1 MNPEPGKR
9 LEEEVALHDG
19 KVVNPSALA
28 GYGGIRAAPCVLV
41 VLAAGKGTRFGTA
54 PKCVQPVRGVPL
66 GRHSIDSFR
75 SLHPAPCIALV
86 GYAHEDV
93 MAGLGADTIFV
104 RSANPTGG
112 TAYAAWEALSVP
124 DVVPSDALLV
134 ITMGDRVIPASIF
147 RRLLEVHRGEGR
159 EADLTLLSA
168 CYVPPAQHGKGRILR
183 DGAGRILRI
192 LEQRDIDSIADPAER
207 RNLEDGVEGNCPLY
221 AVRAGTLRKRLGPL
235 TCDNAQGQY
244 YFTDI
249 VESIARDGGEVRA
262 VTVSEAD
269 PEYLLLCSDVTRPA
283 DLARLESIL
292 AGAPGREAAGDSVA
306 AAAEAILAE
315 RSGGQVASIA
325 RQLAELGAFALAPDS
340 GYQPG
345 RPVAIGLSGGR
356 FRIAFMH
363 PDMGRFFGPAWQ
375 MPTGAADAD
384 GREQIALLAQT
395 SEDGQIHHHPMDP
408 KFAEKVHSVPA
419 DNPRMFPDE
428 SIGDVYQYEGFGTRM
443 AEELLLSLGYFSDA
457 EIRARKES
465 GLPLPPQSLW
475 VGASLRRPFSLICN
489 AMTSMRTVRAGPA
502 GERIRRALG
511 REGFRGLR
519 LASTGNVPQGGFSSS
534 SALTVAVKNAI
545 NVLYRLGL
553 PADMLVQLACQAE
566 FGTGVRAGSLDQATV
581 QKGKYGQGALISSN
595 PRDHYRVIGVYP
607 VPAERIRF
615 LFPYTV
621 DRDRESWKW
630 SAGVYAGQPGT
641 PLPTSAE
648 MRKLTGKAA
657 EMAAVLCRLP
667 AEADFFSPLEE
678 DLVRDGRLGP
688 AAEGFV
694 RRTLRALPLLIPR
707 EELRARVREGRAD
720 WIAQARGGQELSGA
734 AAGERFDALVEA
746 LFAGWREPRLRRG
759 LPGGA
764 FVEETGVPLRAMVAY
779 LFVEVERNFRLI
791 HHPERWIETVS
802 RSQRGDC
809 SFTVDP
815 ERLPDREELLRDQPA
830 DRAAPGPAR
839 LEAWLDSVGAAPF
852 DYNRGLGDAEL
863 DRAGFTLASV
873 EGGSFFRGLALIDL
887 AEAMLKRAFGRQAVA
902 VRVNAAG
909 QGDYFQVHVD
919 SRAADL
925 EAVKA
930 FIRKAFY
937 ERFGLNPR
945 PAFIEP
951 HPGGGAVGVRL
962 ERLAD
967 LPRLIERLEKSA
979 PGA

>member
-1 MNPEPGKR
+1 MSLQELVDLRADKVLNP
-9 LEEEVALHDG
+9 VAL
-19 KVVNPSALA
+19 K
-28 GYGGIRAAPCVLV
+28 GYGGIHGAPCVLV

-54 PKCVQPVRGVPL
+54 PKCVQPVRGLPL
-66 GRHSIDSFR
+66 GRHSIRNFR
-75 SLHPAPCIALV
+75 SLYSAPCVALV
-86 GYAHEDV
+86 GYAHEEV
-93 MAGLGADTIFV
+93 MAGLGPDTIFV
-104 RSANPTGG
+104 QSANFTGG
-112 TAYAAWEALSVP
+112 TAFAAWEALSVP
-124 DVVPSDALLV
+124 EVVSSDALLL
-134 ITMGDRVIPASIF
+134 ITMGDRIIPTSIF
-147 RRLLEVHRGEGR
+147 RRLLEVHGGGGR

-168 CYVPPAQHGKGRILR
+168 RYVPPAQHGKGRILR
-183 DGAGRILRI
+183 EASGRILRI
-192 LEQRDIDSIADPAER
+192 LEQRDIDAIADPAER
-207 RNLEDGVEGNCPLY
+207 RALEEQVEGNCPLY

-235 TCDNAQGQY
+235 TSDNAQDQY

-262 VTVSEAD
+262 VTVSDAD

-292 AGAPGREAAGDSVA
+292 ASVPGEDAPGDSVA

-315 RSGGQVASIA
+315 RSPGQTASIT
-325 RQLAELGAFALAPDS
+325 RQLAELGTFALGAES
-340 GYQPG
+340 GYQPD

-384 GREQIALLAQT
+384 GREQIVLLAQA

-408 KFAEKVHSVPA
+408 KFSEKVHSVPA
-419 DNPRMFPDE
+419 DNPLMFPDE
-428 SIGDVYQYEGFGTRM
+428 SIGDVYRYEEFGTRM

-457 EIRARKES
+457 EVRVRQET

-475 VGASLRRPFSLICN
+475 VGTSLRRPFSLICN
-489 AMTSMRTVRAGPA
+489 AMTSMRTVRNGPA
-502 GERIRRALG
+502 GERIQRALG

-519 LASTGNVPQGGFSSS
+519 IASTGNVPQGGFSSS

-595 PRDHYRVIGVYP
+595 PRDHYRTIGVYP
-607 VPAERIRF
+607 VPADRIRF

-621 DRDRESWKW
+621 DRDREAWKW
-630 SAGVYAGQPGT
+630 SAGAYAGQAGT
-641 PLPTSAE
+641 PIPTTAE
-648 MRKLTGKAA
+648 MRKMTGKAA
-657 EMAAVLCRLP
+657 EIAAVLCRLP
-667 AEADFFSPLEE
+667 ATADFFSPLEE

-688 AAEGFV
+688 VAERFV
-694 RRTLRALPLLIPR
+694 RETLRSLPLLIFR
-707 EELRARVREGRAD
+707 EELRGRVREQRDEWA
-720 WIAQARGGQELSGA
+720 GQLRDAKGLSA
-734 AAGERFDALVEA
+734 AEAGSRTDSLFEA
-746 LFAGWREPRLRRG
+746 LLAGWREPRLRRG
-759 LPGGA
+759 LPGGSFA
-764 FVEETGVPLRAMVAY
+764 EETGIPLRAILAY
-779 LFVEVERNFRLI
+779 LFVEVERNFQLI
-791 HHPERWIETVS
+791 HHPDRWIETVT

-809 SFTVDP
+809 SFAVDS
-815 ERLPDREELLRDQPA
+815 ERLPSREELLRDQPA
-830 DRAAPGPAR
+830 DRVAPGPGR
-839 LEAWLDSVGAAPF
+839 LEAWMESVGAVPF
-852 DYNRGLGDAEL
+852 DYNHGLSNADL
-863 DRAGFTLASV
+863 DRPGFTLASV

-887 AEAMLKRAFGRQAVA
+887 AEAMLKRAFGRHAVA

-919 SRAADL
+919 SRAADV
-925 EAVKA
+925 EEVKE
-930 FIRKAFY
+930 FIQKAFY
-937 ERFGLNPR
+937 ERFGLSPR

-962 ERLAD
+962 DRLDD
-967 LPRLIERLEKSA
+967 LPRLIERLEKIT